1 MMTIGTRGSDLAM
14 TQARHIAALLAGLG
28 HLTRLEV
35 IRTQGDRVQH
45 LSLSKLEG
53 KGFFTKELE
62 DALISRHIDIAVHSL
77 KDLPTQNPA
86 GLAIGAI
93 AGREDARDCLL
104 IRRESH
110 DLSAEHMPLKHGA
123 KVGTSSLRR
132 QAILRHYRPDL
143 QQVDLRGNVPTRVQR
158 LAEGRFDAI
167 VLAQAGLVRLG
178 LDLHE
183 FATFVMPPD
192 LFVPAPAQG
201 ALGVQVRADDAATL
215 AAVRAL
221 HHGVAAD
228 CAQAERDVLAAVE
241 GGCHAPLGAFAQAT
255 GLSGAAAWHMSVFWH
270 APKAPLPAMCF
281 AVQAAEVTQLA
292 KLAVQKIR
300 EGGR

>member
-14 TQARHIAALLAGLG
+14 TQARHIAALLTDLG
-28 HLTRLEV
+28 HATRLEV

-62 DALISRHIDIAVHSL
+62 DALQSRHIDLAVHSL
-77 KDLPTQNPA
+77 KDLPTQNPS
-86 GLAIGAI
+86 GLRIGAI
-93 AGREDARDCLL
+93 AGREDPRDCLL
-104 IRRESH
+104 IRRACH
-110 DLSAEHMPLKHGA
+110 DPAAEHMPLQRGA

-143 QQVDLRGNVPTRVQR
+143 QQADLRGNVPTRVQR
-158 LAEGRFDAI
+158 LRDGRFDAV
-167 VLAQAGLVRLG
+167 VLAQAGLNRLG

-183 FATFVMPPD
+183 FATFLMPPD

-201 ALGVQVRADDAATL
+201 ALGVQIRADDAATL

-255 GLSGAAAWHMSVFWH
+255 GTPGDAAWQMWVFWH
-270 APKAPLPAMCF
+270 DPKSTQAAMCF
-281 AVQAAEVTQLA
+281 SVQAAEVTHLA
-292 KLAVQKIR
+292 KLAVQHIR